1 MKTISE
7 IQANAVQLEALCQG
21 AFELMELVRGEPSP
35 AANAL
40 YALLRVL
47 EEKAGAIAQ
56 HLDELDAPATHKAKV
71 AA

>member
-7 IQANAVQLEALCQG
+7 IQTDAVQLEALCQG

-40 YALLRVL
+40 HAILRVM

-56 HLDELDAPATHKAKV
+56 HLDELDTIKSAKAKV
-71 AA
+71 VA